1 MLTEEKIKKVRKQ
14 LRGGIPEGEIKS
26 DLINEGYTQ
35 DEIDKIFKAYRPD
48 MRTWLL
54 VFAIIFLVAGVYNL
68 ISSSGYLMLIFSGA
82 MFVVYSLEVKRIK
95 KIPK

>member
-26 DLINEGYTQ
+26 DLIKDGYTQ
-35 DEIDKIFKAYRPD
+35 EEIDKIFEAHRPD
-48 MRTWLL
+48 MRTWIL
-54 VFAIIFLVAGVYNL
+54 VFAIIFLLAGVYNL

-82 MFVVYSLEVKRIK
+82 MVVVYSLEVKRIK